1 MFFLITFVVSANSSI
16 GPLENQSLTPSRIA
30 LSVPLVNAYT
40 HPLVSGP
47 VLASHPL
54 DLQTF
59 PNEQTSSSR
68 SAAENY
74 TFTYVAPVGPPAV
87 NVEAK
92 LVEIQEDAVENGSDP
107 VGVLLVRGPS
117 VGTPIGMEDALD
129 EAWAVTE
136 DRARV
141 LPNGTFKV
149 VVPDVKN

>member
-1 MFFLITFVVSANSSI
+1 MYHSLIFISV
-16 GPLENQSLTPSRIA
+16 GPLENQILTPARVA
-30 LSVPLVNAYT
+30 LSVPLVNTYT

-59 PNEQTSSSR
+59 PNEQPSSSSK

-92 LVEIQEDAVENGSDP
+92 LTGIDEDAIENGGDP
-107 VGVLLVRGPS
+107 VGTLFIRGPS
-117 VGTPIGMEDALD
+117 VGAPLGAEEIGE
-129 EAWAVTE
+129 EAWVATE

-149 VVPDVKN
+149 VVAEAKNI